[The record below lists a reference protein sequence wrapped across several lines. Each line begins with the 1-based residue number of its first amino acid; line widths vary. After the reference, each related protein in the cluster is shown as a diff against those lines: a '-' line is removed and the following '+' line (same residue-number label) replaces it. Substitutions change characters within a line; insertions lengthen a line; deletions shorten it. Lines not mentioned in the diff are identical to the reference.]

1 MQGPQNQMTGKVL
14 LPCPSRVNINFS
26 LHFSWKLH
34 PVRIAGR
41 VAKKEA
47 NAQEVPRGTTAL
59 ICLAFHKSLNF
70 ILTRHISHYVH
81 EMSSEKLAL
90 TQPLTGS
97 MTWGQIFNTLG
108 LSFPPVNAVWNP
120 LWGWYFVMEKITLLP
135 SLLLVPWAIFLEF
148 CSFPLFK

>member
-1 MQGPQNQMTGKVL
+1 MQGPQNQVTGKVL

-59 ICLAFHKSLNF
+59 ICFAFHKSLNF

-108 LSFPPVNAVWNP
+108 LSFPPVNAV
-120 LWGWYFVMEKITLLP
+120 
-135 SLLLVPWAIFLEF
+135 
-148 CSFPLFK
+148 